1 MGVIVSPV
9 YIRQATQTKYK
20 EVIMKDYQKPLPK
33 SALGLRNWGKYEKPM
48 PFNIYVNKLDVTSKK
63 GGNNK

>member
-1 MGVIVSPV
+1 MRVVVSPV

-20 EVIMKDYQKPLPK
+20 GAIMQDYQKPIPN

-48 PFNIYVNKLDVTSKK
+48 PFNIYVNKLDVISKK